1 MNEIVEQKF
10 KIVNKE
16 DRYLD
21 PKSLRGSSAVP
32 RAKTPFT
39 DAVVFMVGGGNY
51 IKNQKLQKYARSK
64 NQSRIRQEQKSI
76 QNMSGVGKFG
86 FFVKSLSKKR
96 LRDSDN
102 QDNNAKRIKM

>member
-51 IKNQKLQKYARSK
+51 INDQKLQKYARSK
-64 NQSRIRQEQKSI
+64 KPGAKTNPKYDRSKNQSRIRRELV
-76 QNMSGVGKFG
+76 NLDF
-86 FFVKSLSKKR
+86 LSR
-96 LRDSDN
+96 N
-102 QDNNAKRIKM
+102 